1 MKQTKHTKIAKS
13 AESNVATTTG
23 AAQEQTEKKPPPSP
37 PPPKGPSLAVIF
49 ALLIVA
55 VVMLAVGTKWGSTI
69 QSGLSNL
76 WAMVV
81 PSSSRDKAAN
91 EADDDSAGLQF
102 YTCGMHPWV
111 ILPNPGSCPIC
122 QMDLTPID
130 PDKFS
135 GEITIDPVI
144 TQNIGVRIEPVKSGP
159 LVRTIR
165 TVGTVDYD
173 ETTVRD
179 ISMKVEGWIEKLYV
193 DYLGVEVAEGQALF
207 EYYSPDL
214 YAAQDEFLLAYRN
227 KSRIAAEF
235 VPQAAQGAQDLL
247 EAARTRLEY
256 FDVSPQQIEE
266 LIAAGVPSKTMTMH
280 SPHKGVVIAK
290 HANEGM
296 RVDTGMQVYRI
307 ADLSKLWVM
316 VTLYE
321 YQLPYV
327 QVGQRAVMSLPYIPG
342 QTFEGEVIYIYPYL
356 DKKTR
361 QINVRL
367 EFDNPNGVLKPG
379 MYTNVE
385 LKNTLARDRTLA
397 PRAAI
402 IDTGERQVA
411 FVSLGEGKFE
421 PRDVRTGIETDE
433 GMVEILDGL
442 RPGELVVT
450 SGQFLLDSEANI
462 REGLAKFVRGNLASE
477 QETVVAV
484 AGASELSS
492 LPAQAVEA
500 LGQILDA
507 YFAIGDTL
515 TRDSTDGI
523 SSDARALAQGV
534 DRLLKIALPDDE
546 HFWRRHDEVATIRGK
561 SLELIDQSDIEQAR
575 LAFADLSIALSKLTR
590 ATGIPPAYS
599 TEVHELHCPMFREGQ
614 GGNIWLQPKGGVRN
628 PFFGSKML
636 ECFDERIVL
645 PTTGATSRPDD
656 DPPSAQDKPA
666 PSPPSQQ
673 RRAKPGLDVNAQENL
688 DQLVSAYL
696 SIHETLTRDETTGIT
711 ASLGVIHAAAM
722 VLANVED
729 EFVRGAANTIM
740 KAANESAEDIDATRA
755 VFERVSEAL
764 LQLASV
770 VGPSETAAPT
780 LYQVYCPMVKKN
792 WLQAT
797 NEVANPYAPSM
808 LRCGIVKGTISA
820 DNTKASNP

>member
-13 AESNVATTTG
+13 AESDVPTTTD
-23 AAQEQTEKKPPPSP
+23 AAQAQTEKQPPPSP
-37 PPPKGPSLAVIF
+37 PPPKGPSLTVIF

-55 VVMLAVGTKWGSTI
+55 VVMLGIGAKWGSTI

-76 WAMVV
+76 WTMVI
-81 PSSSRDKAAN
+81 PSNTRDEAAN

-122 QMDLTPID
+122 PMDLTPID
-130 PDKFS
+130 PGKFS

-144 TQNIGVRIEPVKSGP
+144 VQNIGVRIEAVKSGP

-173 ETTVRD
+173 ETSVRD
-179 ISMKVEGWIEKLYV
+179 INMKVKGWIEKLYV
-193 DYLGVEVAEGQALF
+193 DYLGVEIDEGQALF

-227 KSRIAAEF
+227 KSRIGAEF
-235 VPQAAQGAQDLL
+235 VPQAAQGAHDLL

-256 FDVSPQQIEE
+256 FDVSPQQIDE

-296 RVDTGMQVYRI
+296 RVDLGMQVYRI

-327 QVGQRAVMSLPYIPG
+327 EVGQRAVMSLPYIPG

-356 DKKTR
+356 DEKTR
-361 QINVRL
+361 QVNVRL

-421 PRDVRTGIETDE
+421 PREVRTGVETDE
-433 GMVEILDGL
+433 GMIEILDGL
-442 RPGELVVT
+442 RPGEMVVT
-450 SGQFLLDSEANI
+450 SAHFLLA
-462 REGLAKFVRGNLASE
+462 
-477 QETVVAV
+477 
-484 AGASELSS
+484 
-492 LPAQAVEA
+492 
-500 LGQILDA
+500 
-507 YFAIGDTL
+507 
-515 TRDSTDGI
+515 
-523 SSDARALAQGV
+523 
-534 DRLLKIALPDDE
+534 
-546 HFWRRHDEVATIRGK
+546 
-561 SLELIDQSDIEQAR
+561 
-575 LAFADLSIALSKLTR
+575 
-590 ATGIPPAYS
+590 
-599 TEVHELHCPMFREGQ
+599 C
-614 GGNIWLQPKGGVRN
+614 
-628 PFFGSKML
+628 
-636 ECFDERIVL
+636 
-645 PTTGATSRPDD
+645 
-656 DPPSAQDKPA
+656 
-666 PSPPSQQ
+666 
-673 RRAKPGLDVNAQENL
+673 
-688 DQLVSAYL
+688 
-696 SIHETLTRDETTGIT
+696 
-711 ASLGVIHAAAM
+711 
-722 VLANVED
+722 
-729 EFVRGAANTIM
+729 
-740 KAANESAEDIDATRA
+740 
-755 VFERVSEAL
+755 
-764 LQLASV
+764 
-770 VGPSETAAPT
+770 
-780 LYQVYCPMVKKN
+780 
-792 WLQAT
+792 
-797 NEVANPYAPSM
+797 
-808 LRCGIVKGTISA
+808 
-820 DNTKASNP
+820 